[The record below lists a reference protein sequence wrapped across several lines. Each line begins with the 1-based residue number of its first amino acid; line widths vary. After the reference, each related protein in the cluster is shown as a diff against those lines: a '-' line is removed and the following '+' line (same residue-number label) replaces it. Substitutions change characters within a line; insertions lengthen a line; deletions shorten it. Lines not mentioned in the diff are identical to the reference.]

1 MLLSFYGVK
10 MMFFVKFGESMWKR
24 GGIEAAGTF
33 TMVFVGCGSVALER
47 SSLEISLAFGA
58 VVALVIIGIGR
69 WSGAHINPAV
79 SIAFWYRGNLPTND
93 TIAHVFG
100 QLVGALFAALLLNGA
115 GPTVR
120 NTTWVNLIGIEI
132 LITFMLMASILWIIR
147 RTEQWVP
154 IALVVGSTV
163 AGLAFAFGNYTGA
176 SMNPART
183 FGPNLVSGDGSIIPV
198 YFTCTIIGALLAV
211 TVERII
217 ASTSE

>member
-10 MMFFVKFGESMWKR
+10 MMFFVRFGESMWKR

-47 SSLEISLAFGA
+47 SSLEIAIAFGA
-58 VVALVIIGIGR
+58 IVALVIIGIGR

-132 LITFMLMASILWIIR
+132 LITFLLMASILWIIR

-183 FGPNLVSGDGSIIPV
+183 FGPNLVSGDVSIIPV

>member
-10 MMFFVKFGESMWKR
+10 MMFFVRFDESMWKR

-47 SSLEISLAFGA
+47 SSLEISIAFGA
-58 VVALVIIGIGR
+58 IVALVIIGIGR

-132 LITFMLMASILWIIR
+132 LITFLLMASILWIIR

-163 AGLAFAFGNYTGA
+163 AALAFVFGNYTGA

-183 FGPNLVSGDGSIIPV
+183 FGPNLVSGDVSIIPV

>member
-10 MMFFVKFGESMWKR
+10 MMFFVRFDESMWKR

-47 SSLEISLAFGA
+47 SSLEIAIAFGA
-58 VVALVIIGIGR
+58 IVALVIIGIGR

-120 NTTWVNLIGIEI
+120 NTTWVNLIGI
-132 LITFMLMASILWIIR
+132 LITFLLMASILWIIR

-163 AGLAFAFGNYTGA
+163 AALAFVFGKYTGA

-183 FGPNLVSGDGSIIPV
+183 FGPNLVSGDVSIIPV

>member
-1 MLLSFYGVK
+1 
-10 MMFFVKFGESMWKR
+10 MMFSVQFVDTMWKR

-33 TMVFVGCGSVALER
+33 TMVFVGCGSVAVER

-58 VVALVIIGIGR
+58 IVALVIVIIGR

-79 SIAFWYRGNLPTND
+79 SIAFWYRGNLSTYD
-93 TIAHVFG
+93 TISHVFG
-100 QLVGALFAALLLNGA
+100 QLVGALLAGFLLNGA

-120 NTTWVNLIGIEI
+120 NTSWINLIGIEV
-132 LITFMLMASILWIIR
+132 LITFLLMASILWIIR

-163 AGLAFAFGNYTGA
+163 AALAFVFGKYTGA

-183 FGPNLVSGDGSIIPV
+183 FGPNLVSGDGLIIPV
-198 YFTCTIIGALLAV
+198 YFICTIAGALLAV
-211 TVERII
+211 VIERTI

>member
-10 MMFFVKFGESMWKR
+10 MMFFVRFGESMWKR

-47 SSLEISLAFGA
+47 SSLEISVAFGA
-58 VVALVIIGIGR
+58 IVALVIIGIGR

-132 LITFMLMASILWIIR
+132 LITFLLMASILWIIR

-163 AGLAFAFGNYTGA
+163 AGLAFAFGNYTGE

-183 FGPNLVSGDGSIIPV
+183 FGPNLVSGDVSIIPV

>member
-1 MLLSFYGVK
+1 MLLSFYGVNI
-10 MMFFVKFGESMWKR
+10 MFSIQFVETMWKR

-33 TMVFVGCGSVALER
+33 MMVFVGCGSVAIER

-58 VVALVIIGIGR
+58 IVTLVIIGIGR

-79 SIAFWYRGNLPTND
+79 SIAFWYRGNLSTND
-93 TIAHVFG
+93 TMAHVLG
-100 QLVGALFAALLLNGA
+100 QLVGALFAGVLLNGA

-120 NTTWVNLIGIEI
+120 KTTWVNLIGIEI
-132 LITFMLMASILWIIR
+132 LITFLLMASILWIIR

-163 AGLAFAFGNYTGA
+163 AALAFVFGKYTGA

-183 FGPNLVSGDGSIIPV
+183 FGPNLVSGDGLIIPV
-198 YFTCTIIGALLAV
+198 YFVCTIIGALLAV
-211 TVERII
+211 AVERII

>member
-1 MLLSFYGVK
+1 MLLSFYGVNI
-10 MMFFVKFGESMWKR
+10 MFSIQFVETMWKR

-33 TMVFVGCGSVALER
+33 MMVFVGCGSVAMER

-58 VVALVIIGIGR
+58 IVALVIIGIGR

-79 SIAFWYRGNLPTND
+79 SIAFWYRGNLSTND
-93 TIAHVFG
+93 TIAHVLG
-100 QLVGALFAALLLNGA
+100 QLVGALFAGVLLNGA

-120 NTTWVNLIGIEI
+120 KTTWVNLIGIEI
-132 LITFMLMASILWIIR
+132 LITFLLMASILWIIR

-163 AGLAFAFGNYTGA
+163 AALAFVFGKYTGA

-183 FGPNLVSGDGSIIPV
+183 FGPNLVSGDGLIIPV
-198 YFTCTIIGALLAV
+198 YFVCTIIGALLAV
-211 TVERII
+211 AVERII

>member
-1 MLLSFYGVK
+1 
-10 MMFFVKFGESMWKR
+10 MMFSVQFVDTMWKR

-33 TMVFVGCGSVALER
+33 TMVFVGCGSVAVER

-58 VVALVIIGIGR
+58 IVALVIVVIGR

-79 SIAFWYRGNLPTND
+79 SIAFWYRGNLSTYD
-93 TIAHVFG
+93 TISHVFG
-100 QLVGALFAALLLNGA
+100 QLVGALLAGLLLNGA

-120 NTTWVNLIGIEI
+120 NTSWMNLIGIEV
-132 LITFMLMASILWIIR
+132 LITFLLMASILWIIR

-163 AGLAFAFGNYTGA
+163 AAFAFVFGKDTGA

-183 FGPNLVSGDGSIIPV
+183 FGPNLVSGDGLIIPV
-198 YFTCTIIGALLAV
+198 YFICTIAGALLAV
-211 TVERII
+211 VIERTI